1 MAKTMEN
8 LRKRKNIRFVKNYRK
23 QVSKPIFVSQEI
35 FNKNFVAIH

>member
-1 MAKTMEN
+1 MEN
-8 LRKRKNIRFVKNYRK
+8 LKKRKNIRFVKNHRK